1 MAGPQDLTDV
11 VFRIVDQSRYTEVSV
26 KRQLVPMGGLGCG
39 VSIISLLDC
48 SITRIQAILRKIYF
62 QGIVMAKSMGF

>member
-26 KRQLVPMGGLGCG
+26 KRQIPMGGLGCG